1 MAHVVC
7 GGEDQIGRIE
17 YLARQLHAPDAA
29 ARACSL
35 APAAAAA
42 ARACSTALGAA
53 APQHRRTIQGAAT
66 ALRLLYNASC
76 RGSRARRPDRLAQAK
91 NKIAER
97 ANMEGK
103 R

>member
-17 YLARQLHAPDAA
+17 YLARQLHAPD
-29 ARACSL
+29 
-35 APAAAAA
+35 AA

>member
-1 MAHVVC
+1 VEHVVC

-17 YLARQLHAPDAA
+17 YLARQLHAPD
-29 ARACSL
+29 
-35 APAAAAA
+35 AA

>member
-1 MAHVVC
+1 MEHVEC

-17 YLARQLHAPDAA
+17 YLARQLQAPD
-29 ARACSL
+29 
-35 APAAAAA
+35 AA

-53 APQHRRTIQGAAT
+53 TPASGAA
-66 ALRLLYNASC
+66 AVARLLHSTGC

>member
-1 MAHVVC
+1 MEHVVC

-17 YLARQLHAPDAA
+17 YLARQLQA
-29 ARACSL
+29 L
-35 APAAAAA
+35 AAAAA